1 MRSASVVAG
10 ALALAGPALSAVPEP
25 LIDPHEQRPLDQVPI
40 RVSSHGNNGFTHVQF
55 PIACSQCFPED
66 PQKPKNYV
74 DGLFE
79 FDVRITR
86 SLGLDGENGA
96 QINGYTVLDED
107 LPVISTEEAGIR
119 GGKEVA
125 GGNVLSAVRLF
136 SPSRY
141 DSEGKLLDAAN
152 YEPEVVGL
160 KGSISIDTLVKN
172 STHDVKGIVYNITSL
187 EGPAGPITPAEPAG
201 FRLSYSR
208 RPDNSILRIQQGTV
222 SVDESYPFEKVE
234 EWIHPGDQKHFTWAP
249 QGLDWIN
256 KAHDRYAGWDQY
268 FVTCKTTACRVNKIH
283 TKITSAYDECLERW
297 QHPENFL
304 DAKFPPQCH
313 AYLIPHHAKNNIML
327 VGAGVAGLIS
337 TLLRMRLGA
346 QKDKV
351 EKQKKQKELDEKLLE
366 QLEDDA
372 VAYLMNVEGK
382 NVSKA
387 TAEANFDTLEID
399 GTTETDKEGL
409 KQRK

>member
-1 MRSASVVAG
+1 MRRASIFAG
-10 ALALAGPALSAVPEP
+10 ALALAGPALAAVPEP

-40 RVSSHGNNGFTHVQF
+40 RVSSHGNNGFTHLQF

-66 PQKPKNYV
+66 PKNPKKNV
-74 DGLFE
+74 DGLLE

-86 SLGLDGENGA
+86 HLGLDGDNGA
-96 QINGYTVLDED
+96 QINGFTVLDDD
-107 LPVISTEEAGIR
+107 LPVISTEESGIR
-119 GGKEVA
+119 GGKEVP

-136 SPSRY
+136 SPSLY
-141 DSEGKLLDAAN
+141 DSDGKLLDAAS

-160 KGSISIDTLVKN
+160 KGSIIVHTLVKN
-172 STHDVKGIVYNITSL
+172 STHDVKGVVYNITSL
-187 EGPAGPITPAEPAG
+187 EGPAGPITPASPAG

-208 RPDNSILRIQQGTV
+208 RPTNSILRLQQSAV
-222 SVDESYPFEKVE
+222 SGDESYPFEHAE
-234 EWIHPGDQKHFTWAP
+234 DWIHPGEQKHFTWAP
-249 QGLDWIN
+249 QGLDWIH

-268 FVTCKTTACRVNKIH
+268 FVTCKTTACRVNKLH
-283 TKITSAYDECLERW
+283 TAVMNTYEGCLERW
-297 QHPENFL
+297 QHPDNF
-304 DAKFPPQCH
+304 DASFPPQCH
-313 AYLIPHHAKNNIML
+313 AVLIPHHAKNNIML
-327 VGAGVAGLIS
+327 VGAGVAGLLS
-337 TLLRMRLGA
+337 TFLRMRLGA
-346 QKDKV
+346 QKDKA
-351 EKQKKQKELDEKLLE
+351 EKQKRQKELDEKLLE

-372 VAYLMNVEGK
+372 VAYLSSVEGK